1 MEEAGSVWNSMEARA
16 GEAAAAQI
24 KNPFFPR
31 GVAEG
36 CSDARPAVQW
46 KNGGI
51 GRRHRGALKTRLAL
65 IDPLLRLLG
74 LNCWI
79 LSNHWEGNFVIK
91 SSRKITIPF

>member
-1 MEEAGSVWNSMEARA
+1 MEEAGSVWNSMVARA

-65 IDPLLRLLG
+65 IDPLLQLLG

-79 LSNHWEGNFVIK
+79 LSNHWGGNFEIK
-91 SSRKITIPF
+91 SSRKTTIPF